1 VRPRF
6 EHRVS
11 ERLLCV
17 PAVLVILLFERRVEV
32 VAPDVSKPDVG
43 RVVTVVRQRRGDDG
57 RRVVRPREADA

>member
-1 VRPRF
+1 M
-6 EHRVS
+6 
-11 ERLLCV
+11 